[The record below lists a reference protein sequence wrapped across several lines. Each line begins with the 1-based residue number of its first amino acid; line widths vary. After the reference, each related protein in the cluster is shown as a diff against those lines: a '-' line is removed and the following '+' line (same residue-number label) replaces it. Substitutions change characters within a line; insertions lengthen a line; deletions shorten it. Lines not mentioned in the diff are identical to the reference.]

1 MSRNTAE
8 AGSVDP
14 CHDPQRG
21 MSLIEVLVAMGL
33 LMILLTTVAAL
44 MRPAADL
51 SSLAQ
56 QRGEVQHNVR
66 VGLNSMARELSLSGT
81 GFPLGGVQ
89 LPAGAGAS
97 PPVFACSFE
106 ECYVD
111 DNEFTDR
118 RLYAVTPGSGR
129 GQVIE
134 GVPTD
139 VVTFAFRDDRFDLDQ
154 YPLLS
159 LNSDG
164 TVIEVDNR
172 TTPPITDPVV
182 GIVPGDVLLLSN
194 ANGVAAAVV
203 TGVTGREIYLSSGDP
218 LGFNQPEAEY
228 GNVKALRNP
237 DTGEYPP
244 TRAFRVN
251 IVTYFLDA
259 RDRERPRLMRQVNAH
274 RAEPVAEFI
283 ERLQITYDIFDDDSS
298 AAVSNLPDAN
308 NRPNQIRKINLFL
321 AGRSPQDRLL
331 GRGFDWTSMRTSVSA
346 RNLAFRD
353 RYQ

>member
-1 MSRNTAE
+1 MCHST
-8 AGSVDP
+8 VDAIGP
-14 CHDPQRG
+14 EIRRTPEQG
-21 MSLIEVLVAMGL
+21 MTLIEAIVAMGL
-33 LMILLTTVAAL
+33 LLIFLTTVAAL

-89 LPAGAGAS
+89 LPAGSGAGPS
-97 PPVFACSFE
+97 VFACSFE

-111 DNEFTDR
+111 DNQFMDR
-118 RLYAVTPGSGR
+118 RLYAVTPGPGR
-129 GQVIE
+129 GQVVE

-139 VVTFAFRDDRFDLDQ
+139 VVTFAFRDDRYDLDQ
-154 YPLLS
+154 YPLVS
-159 LNSDG
+159 LNTDG
-164 TVIEVDNR
+164 TVIEVDSR
-172 TTPPITDPVV
+172 TSPPVTDPVV

-203 TGVTGREIYLSSGDP
+203 TAVGGNEIHLSPGDP
-218 LGFNQPEAEY
+218 LNFNQPEAEY

-244 TRAFRVN
+244 TRAFRIHV
-251 IVTYFLDA
+251 ITYFVDA
-259 RDRERPRLMRQVNAH
+259 RDQERPRLMRQVNAH
-274 RAEPVAEFI
+274 RAEPVAEYI
-283 ERLQITYDIFDDDSS
+283 ERLQISYDIFDDDSS
-298 AAVSNLPDAN
+298 AAVSDLPDAN
-308 NRPNQIRKINLFL
+308 GRPNQIRKINLFV
-321 AGRSPQDRLL
+321 AGRSPQERLL
-331 GRGFDWTSMRTSVSA
+331 GKGFDWTSMRTSVSA